1 MIRINI
7 TIIIGALLA
16 IVSAVLL
23 IKNVLISYK
32 LSDNGI
38 KNFVW
43 IVLIVA
49 CIICSITIVVQG
61 LGAQS
66 VYENAM
72 NSQGYFRDMYYRH
85 INIGT
90 RATIAACV
98 LFVLERIYFNRM
110 KEYMNMKVKNRKDA
124 WNLDEITNDMK

>member
-38 KNFVW
+38 KNFIW
-43 IVLIVA
+43 LALIVA
-49 CIICSITIVVQG
+49 CILCGVIGAIQG
-61 LGAQS
+61 IGAQS
-66 VYENAM
+66 VYEDAM
-72 NSQGYFRDMYYRH
+72 NSQGYFRDIYYRH

-90 RATIAACV
+90 RATIATCV
-98 LFVLERIYFNRM
+98 LFVLERIYFNRI